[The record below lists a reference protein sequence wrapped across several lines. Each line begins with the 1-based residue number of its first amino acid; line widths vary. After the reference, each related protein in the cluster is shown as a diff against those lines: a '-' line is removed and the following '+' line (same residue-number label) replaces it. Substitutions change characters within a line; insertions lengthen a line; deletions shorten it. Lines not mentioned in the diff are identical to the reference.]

1 MNTQVKFD
9 FPKVPAGKPFTV
21 RLMLAIEGQEQ
32 PGKNRSPLNLSLV
45 LDRSGS
51 MQGKKLSN
59 VKEATRQLVNQ
70 LAKDDIFSLVIFDDK
85 VKRLISPVKIGDAPD
100 LQSVIGGIRTGGST
114 FLSGGYEAGCALA
127 DKNNGEG
134 YVSRVMLLTDGLANV
149 GIQDPSQL
157 AAYAGKVQ
165 KEGITTTTIGV
176 GDDYDESLLGRIAE
190 HGGGGSYYI
199 ETPDDAPGVF
209 AEELCCLQSL
219 TATDCEV
226 RFVTEEVVRFGQLNT
241 YKIDE
246 DGTYLVGDVYGG
258 QKKTLLLELELPG
271 MDAAGEVHIG
281 RFELSY
287 RDTMKV
293 QAGKDSITLP
303 VTLSVIPTAD
313 FVGTA
318 PDYEITLEAS
328 FLMVARAK
336 SGSLALADEGRFEEA
351 ANLLEK
357 YVSALKELNLA
368 DGALLEELRLLARRA
383 RELREKGNDYYT
395 SNERKRIFH
404 ESNMVSKCR
413 MDNYTAMISRRVEVE
428 EEQ

>member
-1 MNTQVKFD
+1 MNAQVKFD
-9 FPKVPAGKPFTV
+9 FPKVPAGKQFTV
-21 RLMLAIEGQEQ
+21 RLMLAIKGQEQ
-32 PGKNRSPLNLSLV
+32 PGKKRRPLNLSLV

-51 MQGKKLSN
+51 MQGNKLSN
-59 VKEATRQLVNQ
+59 VKEATRLLVNQ

-127 DKNNGEG
+127 DKNKGEG

-190 HGGGGSYYI
+190 HGGGGSYFI

-209 AEELCCLQSL
+209 AEELGCLQSL
-219 TATDCEV
+219 SATDCEV
-226 RFVTEEVVRFGQLNT
+226 KFVTEEVVRFGQLNT
-241 YKIDE
+241 YKVDE
-246 DGTYLVGDVYGG
+246 DGAYLVGDVYGG
-258 QKKTLLLELELPG
+258 QKKTLVLELELPG
-271 MDAAGEVHIG
+271 MDAAEEVQIG

-293 QAGKDSITLP
+293 QAEKDSITLP

-313 FVGTA
+313 FVGSV

-336 SGSLALADEGRFEEA
+336 SESLTLADEGRFEEA

-383 RELREKGNDYYT
+383 RELRERGEDYYT

-404 ESNMVSKCR
+404 ESNMVSKSR
-413 MDNYTAMISRRVEVE
+413 MDNYTAMMSRRVEDE
-428 EEQ
+428 EKQ